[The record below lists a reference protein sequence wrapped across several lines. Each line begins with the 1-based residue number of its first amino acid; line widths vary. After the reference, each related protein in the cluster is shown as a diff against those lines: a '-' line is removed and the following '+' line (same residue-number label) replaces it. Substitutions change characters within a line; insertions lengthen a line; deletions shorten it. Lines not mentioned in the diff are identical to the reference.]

1 MPLAL
6 TIDAFGMRGLDQPDQ
21 QVATCVETTR
31 DVPLTCRRDTG
42 TILDSPFPNE
52 NGPGRVNRPPGP
64 TRRQPSNRDNRYAMI
79 DSVPMTREGYN
90 KIRAEIDR
98 LESVELPKITE
109 KIAEA
114 REEGD
119 LKENAE
125 YHAQRENQGMVMA
138 KIGEL
143 KDKIA
148 RASIVDRSAL
158 PKDEVVFGST
168 VTVEDL
174 AYGDEEVFTLVGAG
188 EEDFNG
194 GKIPVTSP
202 FGQGLL
208 GSKVGDEVEIEAPAG
223 KLKFKILKIEFLD

>member
-1 MPLAL
+1 
-6 TIDAFGMRGLDQPDQ
+6 
-21 QVATCVETTR
+21 
-31 DVPLTCRRDTG
+31 
-42 TILDSPFPNE
+42 
-52 NGPGRVNRPPGP
+52 
-64 TRRQPSNRDNRYAMI
+64 MI
-79 DSVPMTREGYN
+79 DSVPMTRDGYN
-90 KIRAEIDR
+90 KIKAEIER
-98 LESVELPKITE
+98 LESVELPKITQ
-109 KIAEA
+109 KIADA

-138 KIGEL
+138 KVGEL

-148 RASIVDRSAL
+148 RASIIDPSQL

-174 AYGDEEVFTLVGAG
+174 DYGDEEQFTLVGAG
-188 EEDFNG
+188 EEDFDN

-208 GSKVGDEVEIEAPAG
+208 GAKVGQEVEIEAPAG
-223 KLKFKILKIEFLD
+223 MLKFKILRIDLNF